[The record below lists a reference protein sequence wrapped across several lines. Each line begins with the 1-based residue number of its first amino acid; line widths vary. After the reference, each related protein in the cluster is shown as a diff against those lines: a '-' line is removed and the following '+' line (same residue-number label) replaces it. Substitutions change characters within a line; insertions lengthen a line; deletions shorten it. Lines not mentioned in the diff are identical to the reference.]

1 MQPGNVPG
9 ASMAEETLDYPDG
22 VVPEHAG
29 PRGRLHRHASLFSLA
44 VLLGVMLVGIS
55 GLLAGAPT
63 DPRSGDFADARL
75 TVTVP
80 ATMRNGQFF
89 EMRLLVE
96 AHRPIDKLVIALP
109 PQLWRDLTINTMVPA
124 ASEEAF
130 EDGAFRFDYGKLE
143 AGKALVVKV
152 DGQINPPLTWGNRG
166 EIAIYDD
173 DRRIGAVPV
182 HVTVLP

>member
-1 MQPGNVPG
+1 
-9 ASMAEETLDYPDG
+9 MADETLDYPDG
-22 VVPEHAG
+22 VVPDHAE

-44 VLLGVMLVGIS
+44 VLLLVMLLGIS

-63 DPRSGDFADARL
+63 DPRSGDFANARL

-109 PQLWRDLTINTMVPA
+109 PKLWRDLTINTMVPA

-130 EDGAFRFDYGKLE
+130 EDGAFRFDYGALE

-152 DGQINPPLTWGNRG
+152 DGQINPPLTLGNRG
-166 EIAIYDD
+166 EIAIYDGEQ
-173 DRRIGAVPV
+173 RIGAVSV
-182 HVTVLP
+182 QVTVLP